1 MVEDAAARLIVT
13 ESRLAHL
20 LPADRARVICLD
32 REQTA
37 IAGRSDQN
45 PRAGVVADNL
55 CAYVYTSGSTGRPKA
70 VMITHRVASR
80 IQWSH
85 LNAVKLD
92 HRDRTLV
99 TTSVGFGFFLGE
111 FCSGLMKGATA
122 VLARP
127 GGYQDIDYLID
138 VIERQRITVIS
149 FVPTVLRHFLAR
161 LKERGPARAASL
173 RHIVSQ
179 GEALTADLQDDLR
192 TTLSAAVHKFYG
204 LTEAPVAAYWDCQQG
219 ERAGRIL
226 IGRPTNMEFHVL
238 DERLNPVPVG
248 EPGEIYLSSHGL
260 ARGYLNRPGLTAGC
274 FVPNPFSREP
284 GSRLFRTGDS
294 ARWLAEGTLEFLGR
308 VDEQVKVRGVRID
321 TAEIEAIL
329 RSHPEVFQAVVA
341 ADRQGAGDIRLV
353 AYFVTNSS
361 AAPTVQSL
369 RQYLGERL
377 PESVVPSEFVRLF
390 RLPLLANGK
399 LDRQALPVPTRQV
412 ASYRSPR
419 TPEEEVLCDLFAEVL
434 CVPRVGID
442 DHFFALGGHSLLA
455 TRLVSRVR
463 GSLGVE
469 LAIRTLFESPTV
481 GELAVR
487 LQGAGPARSEL
498 KRQVRPDRV
507 PLSYAQ
513 GRLWFLDRLEGP
525 GATYNI
531 PVAVRLEGELDIV
544 ALESALWDVVE
555 RHESL
560 RTIFPEQGGR
570 RCSRCWR
577 RERVGRRS
585 IIEEVG
591 EGELAERLAASA
603 STGMD
608 LSREL
613 PLRSWLYRLSPERH
627 VLLLVLHHIAGDG
640 WSLGP
645 LLRDVGEAYGA
656 RVVARRPRLS
666 SSRCS
671 MRITRCGSVSCWG
684 RPRGVMGRSSTR

>member
-1 MVEDAAARLIVT
+1 M
-13 ESRLAHL
+13 
-20 LPADRARVICLD
+20 
-32 REQTA
+32 
-37 IAGRSDQN
+37 
-45 PRAGVVADNL
+45 
-55 CAYVYTSGSTGRPKA
+55 
-70 VMITHRVASR
+70 
-80 IQWSH
+80 
-85 LNAVKLD
+85 
-92 HRDRTLV
+92 
-99 TTSVGFGFFLGE
+99 
-111 FCSGLMKGATA
+111 
-122 VLARP
+122 
-127 GGYQDIDYLID
+127 
-138 VIERQRITVIS
+138 
-149 FVPTVLRHFLAR
+149 
-161 LKERGPARAASL
+161 
-173 RHIVSQ
+173 
-179 GEALTADLQDDLR
+179 
-192 TTLSAAVHKFYG
+192 
-204 LTEAPVAAYWDCQQG
+204 
-219 ERAGRIL
+219 
-226 IGRPTNMEFHVL
+226 
-238 DERLNPVPVG
+238 
-248 EPGEIYLSSHGL
+248 
-260 ARGYLNRPGLTAGC
+260 
-274 FVPNPFSREP
+274 
-284 GSRLFRTGDS
+284 
-294 ARWLAEGTLEFLGR
+294 
-308 VDEQVKVRGVRID
+308 
-321 TAEIEAIL
+321 
-329 RSHPEVFQAVVA
+329 VA

-442 DHFFALGGHSLLA
+442 DHFFAPGGHSLLA

-560 RTIFPEQGGR
+560 RTIFPEQGGEAVQQVLAAGASRPALISR
-570 RCSRCWR
+570 RWGRGSWRSVWR
-577 RERVGRRS
+577 RRR
-585 IIEEVG
+585 
-591 EGELAERLAASA
+591 AR
-603 STGMD
+603 
-608 LSREL
+608 
-613 PLRSWLYRLSPERH
+613 
-627 VLLLVLHHIAGDG
+627 G
-640 WSLGP
+640 W
-645 LLRDVGEAYGA
+645 
-656 RVVARRPRLS
+656 
-666 SSRCS
+666 
-671 MRITRCGSVSCWG
+671 I
-684 RPRGVMGRSSTR
+684 